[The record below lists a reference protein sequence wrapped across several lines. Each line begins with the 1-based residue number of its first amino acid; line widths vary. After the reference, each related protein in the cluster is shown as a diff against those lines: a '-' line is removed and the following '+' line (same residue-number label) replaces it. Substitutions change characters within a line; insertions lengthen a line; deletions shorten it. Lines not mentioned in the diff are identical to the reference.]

1 MTVACYHRS
10 RHHPLMSSGSTQGTT
25 PDLFSA
31 AAAREPSSPA
41 GSQPTLT
48 PAPNH
53 SAASADSRP
62 SVLPRDLPTAIKH
75 LDDQELDRLA
85 AASFAELIRRG
96 RKPPIQDET
105 SFKRRVEDATASLT
119 PGRLNAVRAAFRAG
133 VTPSKIARQ
142 FAIPHSDVRK
152 ALAGESSTRAPSR
165 D

>member
-1 MTVACYHRS
+1 MSRDSTVIPFRQPDAIDD
-10 RHHPLMSSGSTQGTT
+10 PLT
-25 PDLFSA
+25 DL
-31 AAAREPSSPA
+31 AREGA
-41 GSQPTLT
+41 
-48 PAPNH
+48 
-53 SAASADSRP
+53 
-62 SVLPRDLPTAIKH
+62 
-75 LDDQELDRLA
+75 LDRLA

-152 ALAGESSTRAPSR
+152 ALAGKSSTRAPSR